1 MFLGAVRTAKG
12 KHGSTTYLQDLS
24 NVNGDC
30 RVRDNVQ
37 SLCILYQDNSHIFSS
52 YKIWE
57 MGIRACHYQIEYDTL
72 HIVMT
77 STWHPQL
84 LQFFAD
90 VCESR
95 GMPSVQ

>member
-37 SLCILYQDNSHIFSS
+37 SLCILYQDIHMSS
-52 YKIWE
+52 
-57 MGIRACHYQIEYDTL
+57 
-72 HIVMT
+72 
-77 STWHPQL
+77 L
-84 LQFFAD
+84 LTRSGKWVFGR
-90 VCESR
+90 VITK
-95 GMPSVQ
+95 